1 MNHSKYALLPL
12 RGARWVLGLV
22 AVAAVF
28 LGGCAST
35 ALEAQR
41 DRREVEQE
49 RSTAELVRKGEASSV
64 VGDMTRAEQ
73 YFVAALHG
81 GAGGARERFIVSRLL
96 MVCVADQRYPVA
108 AEYAD
113 DYLRRHPGDLDLAF
127 AAASIHAALG
137 HTERA
142 RTLLEAL
149 LSKRPAWPEPHFTL
163 ASVLRSENDDGA
175 LALADTHDLAYLK
188 LEPNGPLAEM
198 AKARLR
204 RTP

>member
-1 MNHSKYALLPL
+1 MSQRRPNHDCS
-12 RGARWVLGLV
+12 ARFSLGVV
-22 AVAAVF
+22 AVVAAAF
-28 LGGCAST
+28 SCGCAST
-35 ALEAQR
+35 AQQARR
-41 DRREVEQE
+41 DRLELERE
-49 RSTAELVRKGEASSV
+49 RSTAELIRKGEASSA

-73 YFVAALHG
+73 YFVAALHSG
-81 GAGGARERFIVSRLL
+81 TRERFIVSRLL

-113 DYLRRHPGDLDLAF
+113 DYLRRHPGDLDIAL

-137 HTERA
+137 QTERA

-149 LSKRPAWPEPHFTL
+149 LAKRPAWAEPHFTL
-163 ASVLRSENDDGA
+163 ASVLREGRDPQA

-188 LEPNGPLAEM
+188 LEPQGPLAEM

>member
-1 MNHSKYALLPL
+1 MTERIRKHESAPRFTLGILALVMSF
-12 RGARWVLGLV
+12 AW
-22 AVAAVF
+22 
-28 LGGCAST
+28 GCAST
-35 ALEAQR
+35 AQQARR
-41 DRREVEQE
+41 DRLELERE
-49 RSTAELVRKGEASSV
+49 RSTAELIRKGEASSV

-73 YFVAALHG
+73 YFVAALHSG
-81 GAGGARERFIVSRLL
+81 TRERFIVSRLL

-113 DYLRRHPGDLDLAF
+113 DYLRRHPGDLDIAF

-137 HTERA
+137 QRERA
-142 RTLLEAL
+142 RALLEAL
-149 LSKRPAWPEPHFTL
+149 IQQRPAWPEPHFTL
-163 ASVLRSENDDGA
+163 ASVLREDNDAEA

-188 LEPNGPLAEM
+188 LEPQGPLAEM